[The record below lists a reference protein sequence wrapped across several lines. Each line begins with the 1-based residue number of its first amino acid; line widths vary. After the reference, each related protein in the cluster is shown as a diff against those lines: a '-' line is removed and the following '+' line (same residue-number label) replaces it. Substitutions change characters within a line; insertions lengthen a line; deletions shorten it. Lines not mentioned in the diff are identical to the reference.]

1 MATKKKSKPAP
12 MVMVGPGAEDEDLEL
27 EDEDDQDEAPED
39 DEGEE
44 DGEESGGPR
53 KKPKA
58 QKEEDSDSDEDDE
71 RVGHGEDD
79 EEDEDG
85 KPKKHDRESRKARR
99 ERQRRA
105 RHRNEVELNF
115 LRTQNE
121 QLEKRV
127 RDIDS
132 RVERSEVGAIDQ
144 RINSIQSQ
152 LKVADQV
159 LAKAH
164 ETGSGED
171 VVEATNIRDRLK
183 DSLGRLSSAK
193 TEFSRRAQETENEP
207 EVDSRLVFH
216 ASTWMKSHS
225 WYDPKGTDKDSRA
238 VAAIDNRLVQE
249 GFDPRSPEY
258 WDELSD
264 RVAARLPHKFKD
276 KRNGRTD
283 DDDPDDESEDTRDRQ
298 ADRRGKGPRFSTG
311 GRERPLRKNEVYVD
325 PGRKQALIEAGVW
338 DDKVLR
344 NKYLK
349 KYAEWD
355 RENPRGRAA
364 R

>member
-1 MATKKKSKPAP
+1 LKMATKKKSKPAP
-12 MVMVGPGAEDEDLEL
+12 MVMVGPGVEDEDLEL
-27 EDEDDQDEAPED
+27 DEEEDPEEPEEGEDED
-39 DEGEE
+39 
-44 DGEESGGPR
+44 EESGEPR

-58 QKEEDSDSDEDDE
+58 QKEEDSDSDEEDE

-79 EEDEDG
+79 EEEGEEDG
-85 KPKKHDRESRKARR
+85 KPKKRDRESRKARR

-105 RHRNEVELNF
+105 RNRNEIELNF

-121 QLEKRV
+121 GLEKRIKE
-127 RDIDS
+127 IDS
-132 RVERSEVGAIDQ
+132 RVGKSEVGAIDQ
-144 RINSIQSQ
+144 RISSIQSQ
-152 LKVADQV
+152 LRVADQV

-183 DSLGRLSSAK
+183 DSLGRLNTAK
-193 TEFSRRAQETENEP
+193 TEFVQRTQESETEP
-207 EVDSRLVFH
+207 QVDSRLVSY
-216 ASTWMKSHS
+216 ASSWMKSHS
-225 WYDPKGTDKDSRA
+225 WYDPKGSDKDSRA
-238 VAAIDNRLVQE
+238 VAAIDNRLVRE
-249 GFDPRSPEY
+249 GFDPRTPEY
-258 WDELSD
+258 WEELSD
-264 RVAARLPHKFKD
+264 RVEDRLPHRFKD
-276 KRNGRTD
+276 GRNGRGNEDED
-283 DDDPDDESEDTRDRQ
+283 DDDDRGNRTESK
-298 ADRRGKGPRFSTG
+298 RRSSGPRFSTG

-325 PGRKQALIEAGVW
+325 PERKKALIEAGVW

-355 RENPRGRAA
+355 RENPRDRAA